1 MVVGVAEI
9 EVRIPEV
16 GSLKGKRSVVRKLIE
31 RTRSRFSVA
40 IAEVEKQDVHSRAV
54 IGLAVVGND
63 RRVVNGVL
71 DRVIDFVEGL
81 AIAELVAER
90 VEILNL

>member
-1 MVVGVAEI
+1 MVVGVAEL
-9 EVRIPEV
+9 EVHIPEA

-31 RTRSRFSVA
+31 RTRSRFSIAV
-40 IAEVEKQDVHSRAV
+40 AEVDKQDVYSRAV

-71 DRVIDFVEGL
+71 DRVIDFIEGL
-81 AIAELVAER
+81 AIAEVVAEK